1 MFGLGIL
8 KGTIIGLG
16 IGVIASFALKEACK
30 KSDKNKVDKSPN
42 LEEYVTYIIKLFCK
56 FLIFFS
62 YHNICITS
70 R

>member
-30 KSDKNKVDKSPN
+30 NTNKNKVDKSPN
-42 LEEYVTYIIKLFCK
+42 LEE
-56 FLIFFS
+56 
-62 YHNICITS
+62 
-70 R
+70 

>member
-30 KSDKNKVDKSPN
+30 KSNKNKVDKSPN
-42 LEEYVTYIIKLFCK
+42 SEEWLTYIIKLFCK
-56 FLIFFS
+56 LRIFLFL
-62 YHNICITS
+62 
-70 R
+70 